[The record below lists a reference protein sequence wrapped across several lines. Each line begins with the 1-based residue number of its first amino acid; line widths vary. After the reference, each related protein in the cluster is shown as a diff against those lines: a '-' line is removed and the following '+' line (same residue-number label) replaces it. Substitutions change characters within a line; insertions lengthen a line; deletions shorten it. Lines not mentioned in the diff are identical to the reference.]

1 MNELVKVAVHSGQQ
15 MINARD
21 LYETLGVG
29 RDFSNWIKDRIEKY
43 GFEEGRDYHLA
54 KSGEVVSR
62 PQGGGS
68 ARNLYLLTIST
79 AKEIAMVENNEKGR
93 EIRLYLI
100 KVEEAWN
107 TPAMV
112 MARALQIAQQEI
124 DSQKNLLAEYK
135 PKVDFFDAVASSK
148 DALQMRDVAG
158 VLNIPCWGRNK
169 IFAFLRE
176 RKVLDARN
184 VPYREYEDR
193 GFFRVIEQKWTDN
206 EGETRISLKT
216 LVYQKGVD
224 YIRKLIETET
234 MKANIA

>member
-1 MNELVKVAVHSGQQ
+1 
-15 MINARD
+15 
-21 LYETLGVG
+21 
-29 RDFSNWIKDRIEKY
+29 
-43 GFEEGRDYHLA
+43 
-54 KSGEVVSR
+54 
-62 PQGGGS
+62 
-68 ARNLYLLTIST
+68 
-79 AKEIAMVENNEKGR
+79 
-93 EIRLYLI
+93 
-100 KVEEAWN
+100 
-107 TPAMV
+107 
-112 MARALQIAQQEI
+112 
-124 DSQKNLLAEYK
+124 
-135 PKVDFFDAVASSK
+135 VASSK

-206 EGETRISLKT
+206 ERETRISLKT

-234 MKANIA
+234 MKVIIA